1 MVRTDKGVAII
12 LKKKGKNQYG
22 ILRRDK
28 NWTGWEI
35 PKGHLEY
42 DSVKATVFLELC
54 EEAGVI
60 PTDII
65 DLESIEPNLVFDY
78 EEEGEKIRSDFK
90 SFLVIVDEDTEL
102 SVENNPHGEHEEA
115 RFVTRKKA
123 LDLLKYEE
131 QKKLLTS
138 VS

>member
-42 DSVKATVFLELC
+42 GSVKATVFLELC

-65 DLESIEPNLVFDY
+65 DIEPIETNLVFDY
-78 EEEGEKIRSDFK
+78 KQEGGKIRSDFE

-102 SVENNPHGEHEEA
+102 SVKNNPHEEHEEA
-115 RFVTRKKA
+115 KFVTRKEA